1 MTPSVQKS
9 GAACGAE
16 IVFDL
21 ARDFD
26 DETFREIERAFHDN
40 VVVVFRGQQ
49 LSNAR
54 HVEFS
59 RRFGELEIHIV
70 NKYLLPGFPEI
81 LLISNIR
88 AERGEHIGLTDPRL
102 TCHTDTAYRR
112 RPSRSSLL
120 HAQEVPHPAG

>member
-70 NKYLLPGFPEI
+70 NKYLLPGFPQI
-81 LLISNIR
+81 LLISSIR
-88 AERGEHIGLTDPRL
+88 DERGDHTVFAHARL
-102 TCHTDTAYRR
+102 TCHTNTSYP
-112 RPSRSSLL
+112 RP
-120 HAQEVPHPAG
+120 PHPSPLPYPTAIPHL